1 MEHVALYRQFRPIT
15 FDEVVEQ
22 SGTVTSLTQAI
33 KTGKTAHAYLF
44 AGQRGTGKTSIAK
57 IFARAVNCE
66 HQVDGNPCNECETC
80 KAILNGTLIDVI
92 EMDAASNNGV
102 DNIRRICDEVVFT
115 PVKSK
120 YKVYIIDEVH
130 MLSPGGFNALLK
142 TLEEPP
148 KHAIFIL
155 ATTEL
160 HRIPATIVS
169 RCQKFNFKRISNDS
183 IASHLRHICEKEHF
197 QATDDALMLIA
208 SFSDGAM
215 RDAISLL
222 DQVAGSAN
230 GKLIDRDTVLSITGV
245 VDDSFL
251 LKMSKALIEGDYE
264 TIIVSCD
271 ELANSGRDISR
282 FAVDLAAFFRDLLV
296 VRMMPDPR
304 GLVKVQS
311 STLRK
316 MYELVQNVAAETLVA
331 FISKLSTLIS
341 DLHKSSSVRTLFEIT
356 LINLCGRKVKVDPV
370 PLVIPDFVER
380 QAKVASQISSEA
392 SASSVETIAFDAAPA
407 PVTPTAPAPQA
418 EAEEEE
424 QPIVVSE
431 PEPATM
437 SEAETEAFAS
447 VSEPPAYEDDVNL
460 NQSQADNSYN
470 HIIQP
475 EAEQEQKIEQEAET
489 ETETENE
496 NESEY
501 DPDAPMENQ
510 IDMFS
515 SLGLFG
521 GDAASVNTAQNE
533 AILRQDASQAA
544 VPYADEP
551 RAEIPITTAM
561 DVEPSSDAG
570 SSSGASFFDSLSTSF
585 LDDIQAASASK
596 ESSAE
601 NTEATENNGA
611 SEAHQK
617 PAPTTY
623 LAQAMENND
632 FLVAGSAN
640 AQVRAPEIGIEAD
653 SAIMWRSIYENTCK
667 DDTVFML
674 TLGKTK
680 LKIIDANAYI
690 TFDNSYTREHLLNLT
705 KDPLYSEVKQNILNA
720 FSEVKSVYVATEAQV
735 EKVIERSN
743 QYASTN
749 SADTSGA
756 DAFLARAKEMGIDTK
771 IHFGDD

>member
-392 SASSVETIAFDAAPA
+392 FASSVETIAFAAAPA
-407 PVTPTAPAPQA
+407 PVTPAAPAPQA
-418 EAEEEE
+418 KAEEEE

-437 SEAETEAFAS
+437 TEAETEAFAS

-475 EAEQEQKIEQEAET
+475 EAEQEQKIEQET
-489 ETETENE
+489 ETE

-533 AILRQDASQAA
+533 AMPRQDASQ
-544 VPYADEP
+544 ADEP

-561 DVEPSSDAG
+561 EVEPASDAG

-601 NTEATENNGA
+601 ITGVAENNGA
-611 SEAHQK
+611 SEAHQR

-690 TFDNSYTREHLLNLT
+690 TFDNSYTRELLLNLT

>member
-392 SASSVETIAFDAAPA
+392 SANSVETIAFDATPA
-407 PVTPTAPAPQA
+407 PVTPAAPAPQAEA

-431 PEPATM
+431 PESATM
-437 SEAETEAFAS
+437 TEAETEAFAS
-447 VSEPPAYEDDVNL
+447 VSEPPAYEDDINL
-460 NQSQADNSYN
+460 NQSQVDNSYN

-475 EAEQEQKIEQEAET
+475 EAEQEAET
-489 ETETENE
+489 ETETE

-521 GDAASVNTAQNE
+521 GDAAPANATQNE
-533 AILRQDASQAA
+533 AMPRQDASQAA
-544 VPYADEP
+544 EPYADEP

-561 DVEPSSDAG
+561 DVEPYSDAG

-596 ESSAE
+596 ESSA
-601 NTEATENNGA
+601 ENNGA